1 MCIELEALGLFVVLS
16 LANETC
22 GIEETFLNRNHPNFF
37 RQVSNLYLGVSLF
50 FPKFIPFF
58 VSLFLLSF
66 VKLQH
71 NMSEQSEISVIIFSH
86 SFIPRLHKFLVLQY
100 GREFVHNFCLSDDLL
115 LKWREIGE
123 RTVAKK
129 KKYDLCVFK
138 SFEPNIR
145 ILKK

>member
-1 MCIELEALGLFVVLS
+1 M
-16 LANETC
+16 
-22 GIEETFLNRNHPNFF
+22 
-37 RQVSNLYLGVSLF
+37 
-50 FPKFIPFF
+50 
-58 VSLFLLSF
+58 
-66 VKLQH
+66 
-71 NMSEQSEISVIIFSH
+71 SVIIFGH
-86 SFIPRLHKFLVLQY
+86 SFIPRVHKFLVLQY

-145 ILKK
+145 ILQK